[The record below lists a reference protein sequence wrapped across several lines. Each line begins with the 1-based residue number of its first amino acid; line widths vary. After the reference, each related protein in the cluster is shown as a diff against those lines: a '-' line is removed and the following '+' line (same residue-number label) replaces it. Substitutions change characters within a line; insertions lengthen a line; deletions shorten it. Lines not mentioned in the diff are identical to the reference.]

1 MDFSVIIPACNVS
14 GIIDGAIRSAAAP
27 TCPPLEIL
35 VIDACSTDNTVDVV
49 KALARDIPFFALSQ
63 PRQ

>member
-1 MDFSVIIPACNVS
+1 MDFSVIIPGYNVS
-14 GIIDGAIRSAAAP
+14 GIIDRAIRSAAQ

-35 VIDACSTDNTVDVV
+35 VVDDCSTDNTVDVV
-49 KALARDIPFFALSQ
+49 KALARDIPFFAFSQ